1 MERGAGGLRK
11 GREGKGRDGRTS
23 KKKFP
28 RSNKAKQIAGRRV
41 IKGMYGKREEIDQK
55 KRCLQKTT
63 VITRSNGLRPSE

>member
-1 MERGAGGLRK
+1 MEGK

-28 RSNKAKQIAGRRV
+28 LSNKAKQIAGRRV

-55 KRCLQKTT
+55 KDVCRKP
-63 VITRSNGLRPSE
+63 PSSQDQMGCGRVSE